1 MKLIDFTKKRY
12 HKQAQ
17 MKKVVSMPMRFRER
31 SGFTLL
37 EVMTSAALVAVA
49 VAGLV

>member
-1 MKLIDFTKKRY
+1 
-12 HKQAQ
+12 
-17 MKKVVSMPMRFRER
+17 MKKAVSIPMRFRER

-49 VAGLV
+49 VAGLVRTLDQGLS